1 MVEPGGQHIARKADI
16 TLATDDFQLD
26 FDEPGYGFD
35 LGPADGI
42 GSQDFEIDLGL
53 NFGDGPAAEPELP
66 QAPEEEEES
75 MEVEVGRDAAPARG
89 IRESLDS
96 HLLGPHGDDMELDIL
111 SHRSR
116 EPSEHPFGGDAGLD
130 FGPDIGM
137 DIDLGIDFGDKPPSE
152 REQTP
157 HLTPS
162 RACEYYFI
170 LVSSTCLSMLVSFSI
185 PSDGT
190 ATNTASRG

>member
-1 MVEPGGQHIARKADI
+1 MVEPGGQHIARSADI

-42 GSQDFEIDLGL
+42 GSQDFEELDLGL
-53 NFGDGPAAEPELP
+53 DFGDGPVSVVAE
-66 QAPEEEEES
+66 QAVDQEAEES
-75 MEVEVGRDAAPARG
+75 MDVEVGRNRGQQRG
-89 IRESLDS
+89 IRESLAS
-96 HLLGPHGDDMELDIL
+96 HLLGPLGDDMEVDIL

-116 EPSEHPFGGDAGLD
+116 EPSEHPFGGDTGLD

-137 DIDLGIDFGDKPPSE
+137 DIDLGIDFGDGDKPPSE
-152 REQTP
+152 RFPSEKPPSEKAPTEKAPTEKAPSEREVTP

-162 RACEYYFI
+162 RAC
-170 LVSSTCLSMLVSFSI
+170 
-185 PSDGT
+185 
-190 ATNTASRG
+190 A